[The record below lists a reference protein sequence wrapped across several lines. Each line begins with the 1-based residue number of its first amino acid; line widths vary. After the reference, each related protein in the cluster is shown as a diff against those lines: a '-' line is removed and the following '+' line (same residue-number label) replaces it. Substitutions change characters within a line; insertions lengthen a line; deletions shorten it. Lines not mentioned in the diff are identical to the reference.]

1 MISDLFTRRSFSLR
15 LATFFSGL
23 GIAGSAF
30 GTSGLATSAGLAE
43 KDEVSHNSE
52 AIHQEV
58 EFKASRKRV
67 YEALLDAKFFERA
80 KQLAKIPGGAPTEV
94 SRELGG
100 TFSIFGGHIVGRSLE
115 LVLHERI
122 VQAWR
127 VVDWDPGAYSI
138 AKFELKELGAGAR
151 LIFDHTGFP
160 AGKGEHLAD
169 GWNSHYW
176 ASLQKYLA

>member
-1 MISDLFTRRSFSLR
+1 MISDLFTRRNFSLR
-15 LATFFSGL
+15 VATFFSGL
-23 GIAGSAF
+23 GVAGSAL
-30 GTSGLATSAGLAE
+30 GASGRAIPAGLAE
-43 KDEVSHNSE
+43 KEEVSHSSE

-67 YEALLDAKFFERA
+67 YEALIDTNFFEHA
-80 KQLAKIPGGAPTEV
+80 KQFAKITGGAPTKV
-94 SRELGG
+94 SREIGG
-100 TFSIFGGHIVGRSLE
+100 TFSIYGGHIVGRHLE
-115 LVLHERI
+115 LEPYQRI

-138 AKFELKELGAGAR
+138 AKFELKELGSGAK

-169 GWNSHYW
+169 GWNSYYW